1 MNNVIM
7 TNGQR
12 GMTYLGMLI
21 LMIVIAFC
29 AIVVIKVMPVY
40 LEHFKVE
47 SSLKSLAQDSKANM
61 AQLPPAEIR
70 KLLMRRLEVNDVSHV
85 KKENIAISRE
95 GNKTMVDV
103 SYEARV
109 TLFFNLDLVAR
120 FPDNHIELGG
130 P

>member
-7 TNGQR
+7 RNGQR

-21 LMIVIAFC
+21 LMIIIAFC

-70 KLLMRRLEVNDVSHV
+70 KLLMRRLEVNDVSYV

>member
-47 SSLKSLAQDSKANM
+47 SSLKSLAQDSKGDM

-85 KKENIAISRE
+85 KKEDITISRE
-95 GNKTMVDV
+95 GKKTMVDV

>member
-7 TNGQR
+7 RNGQR

-47 SSLKSLAQDSKANM
+47 SSLNSLAQDPKGDM

-85 KKENIAISRE
+85 KKEDITISRE
-95 GNKTMVDV
+95 GKKTMVDV

>member
-7 TNGQR
+7 RNGQR

>member
-7 TNGQR
+7 RNGQR

-47 SSLKSLAQDSKANM
+47 SSLKSLAQDSKGDT

-85 KKENIAISRE
+85 KKEDIAISRE
-95 GNKTMVDV
+95 GKKTMVDV

>member
-1 MNNVIM
+1 MR
-7 TNGQR
+7 NGQR

-21 LMIVIAFC
+21 LMIIIAFC

-70 KLLMRRLEVNDVSHV
+70 KLLMRRLEVNDVSYV